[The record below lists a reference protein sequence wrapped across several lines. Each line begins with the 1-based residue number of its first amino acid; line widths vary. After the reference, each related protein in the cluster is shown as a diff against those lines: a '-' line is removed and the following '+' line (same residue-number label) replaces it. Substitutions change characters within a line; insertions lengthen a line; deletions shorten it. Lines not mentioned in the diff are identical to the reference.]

1 MGDVQIIGLPK
12 KCYNCA
18 DKEQFCDIILQKCA
32 QRASADETNKDS
44 AHHAESGTALI
55 ILQKR

>member
-1 MGDVQIIGLPK
+1 MRDAQITGLPK

-18 DKEQFCDIILQKCA
+18 DTEQFCDIILQKYA

-44 AHHAESGTALI
+44 AHMRNPEL
-55 ILQKR
+55 L